1 MVEDLKRKFRNSKTF
16 LPQVVE
22 SNINKSSPVSSPFQ
36 ASMPAID
43 VVTSTGNQR
52 SLMEIRENVSPS
64 MDVNAATQQE
74 MEGPNSSPSS
84 NIDILL
90 RFPPYSAHY
99 NTRIQTSNSADDE
112 ALELSRTLQTDWP
125 HAPPHEIL
133 HGEPWDFPRP
143 VIRTNTHPT
152 NDFGAALTNVT
163 DTGRILSKLEQK
175 HLQVLLSHWA
185 GWSATDP
192 QRKNDPCFKYIQWRF
207 HRSGHLHPIL
217 DNVWWPE
224 YVALLPDG
232 ISASLP
238 SHYLL
243 ATSDFY
249 YVYITEMDEL
259 YKAGRSLEDVFIGLK
274 EGRDKGTPEVG
285 SWECENLPDLEDD
298 WFRYF
303 PNWGFRKGR
312 SELFANVDLFVSPSD
327 LGGRAGIL

>member
-1 MVEDLKRKFRNSKTF
+1 M
-16 LPQVVE
+16 
-22 SNINKSSPVSSPFQ
+22 PV
-36 ASMPAID
+36 ID

-52 SLMEIRENVSPS
+52 SPMEIRADVSPS
-64 MDVNAATQQE
+64 MDVNANTLQE

-84 NIDILL
+84 NIDKPL
-90 RFPPYSAHY
+90 RFPTFLAHY
-99 NTRIQTSNSADDE
+99 NALFQRIQTNNSVDDE
-112 ALELSRTLQTDWP
+112 TLELLRTLQTDWP
-125 HAPPHEIL
+125 HVPPQEIL
-133 HGEPWDFPRP
+133 PGEPWAIPRP

-152 NDFGAALTNVT
+152 NEFGAALTNVT
-163 DTGRILSKLEQK
+163 DTGRILSKSEQNY
-175 HLQVLLSHWA
+175 LQILLSYWA

-207 HRSGHLHPIL
+207 QHLGYLHPIL

-224 YVALLPDG
+224 DVALLPDG

-238 SHYLL
+238 SHFLL
-243 ATSDFY
+243 ATSELY

-259 YKAGRSLEDVFIGLK
+259 YKAGKSLEDVFIGLK
-274 EGRDKGTPEVG
+274 EGRDKGTPEYG
-285 SWECENLPDLEDD
+285 SWECENLPDLEEDD

-303 PNWGFRKGR
+303 PNWGFRNGR